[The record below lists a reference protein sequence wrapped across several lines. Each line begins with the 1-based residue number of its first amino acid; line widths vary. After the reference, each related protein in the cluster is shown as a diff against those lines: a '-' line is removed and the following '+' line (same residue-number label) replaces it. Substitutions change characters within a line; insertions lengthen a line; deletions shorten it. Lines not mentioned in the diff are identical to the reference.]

1 MSSRDGFLKDWKGEV
16 VTGQENES
24 GSEVPT
30 QRGAHEGKPVQTA
43 QPPKAQNGV
52 QQEPCGVRGGA
63 GLKTGRLVKNVCKEQ
78 KKTQIHTTSL
88 HPATQPENSSSCSP
102 LQGEGGI
109 FSGELKLWVWKC
121 GHLWKENAGASLC
134 SE

>member
-43 QPPKAQNGV
+43 QPPKAQNG
-52 QQEPCGVRGGA
+52 GA
-63 GLKTGRLVKNVCKEQ
+63 GLKTGRLVKNMCKEQ
-78 KKTQIHTTSL
+78 KKTQTHKTSL
-88 HPATQPENSSSCSP
+88 HPATQPEDSSSCPP

-121 GHLWKENAGASLC
+121 GHLWEENAGASLR